1 MAAIVPSKEDA
12 QPMITESV
20 SFFSD
25 GLRLDARVHRPDTTA
40 TGLPAIVFCPGSRVT
55 KETPY
60 YAEYIPRLVS
70 SGLVVL
76 LIDYRG
82 WGLSEGTAGDLY
94 PMEQVAD
101 IRNAVTYLET
111 RAEVDP
117 TRIGVFGVSFGG
129 ALGVEAAGR
138 DERIRAV
145 VTVLAPMDGARMLR
159 GSRREYEWVELLG
172 ELAED
177 RRRRALTG
185 QGESTD
191 HFSPP
196 TPERSR
202 TSALSQAPIPPIPLA
217 CLDAI
222 REFRPLDVVD
232 RITPRALLLIA
243 ATLDP
248 TCPVEHSELAYEAAG
263 SPKRLVVIES
273 TEHYGTYVKHMDQIM
288 EESTAWFER
297 HLPPV
302 EPVAATEA

>member
-1 MAAIVPSKEDA
+1 
-12 QPMITESV
+12 MITESV

-25 GLRLDARVHRPDTTA
+25 GLRLDARLYRPDSDA
-40 TGLPAIVFCPGSRVT
+40 TGLPAVVFCPGSRVT

-70 SGLVVL
+70 SSLAVL

-111 RAEVDP
+111 RPEIDP
-117 TRIGVFGVSFGG
+117 NRIGLFGVSFGG
-129 ALGVEAAGR
+129 ALGVDAAAR

-145 VTVLAPMDGARMLR
+145 VTVLSPMDGAAMLR

-172 ELAED
+172 ELTED
-177 RRRRALTG
+177 RRQRVITG
-185 QGESTD
+185 RGTSTD

-222 REFRPLDVVD
+222 REFRPLDIVD
-232 RITPRALLLIA
+232 RIAPRAVLLIA

-248 TCPVEHSELAYEAAG
+248 TCPVEHSQLAYEAAG

-273 TEHYGTYVKHMDQIM
+273 AEHYGTYVKHMDRIM
-288 EESTAWFER
+288 EESTSWFAR

-302 EPVAATEA
+302 EPVTATQA